1 MSYEPS
7 DIERFISQTSPWSLL
22 PRETRAELAQKM
34 KPLRYR
40 MGQVVAVREKFLNS
54 LVIIYEGKVRSL
66 GYDPTNNKPLTLEL
80 LEAGAIVG
88 AVNLVRGK
96 SCETAIASSEVI
108 GLSLSNQELVR
119 LLEVCPEFKQGF
131 LEQISLIEVYDL
143 LAAYLAEQAKVSG
156 SLKELAKKIKEGSKI
171 VYLPLGKH
179 SSDELDKN
187 LAWFIS
193 SGEINGK
200 TSGKI
205 FTEEGLQ
212 TIEVTSNTPARL
224 LGMCLSELSS
234 EEYSNGNSQE
244 IVEGG
249 NGFDL
254 SQGNL
259 TNRHPEAP
267 SADLEAIPY
276 AEPDWQESSPEHFT
290 IYDPEGRAI
299 NNQTVSNN
307 YPYIKGKD
315 PLEAGI
321 AIFQMLSKYYG
332 MPFRKEVINRIIE
345 DQLNRHDYLSLPFCG
360 AVIELMGLTGQLV
373 NVPTTAF
380 NRLNAPAL
388 VMWEDSLAIVYEIS
402 EKNLVIAQPERGR
415 LIKKIKPAEFLE
427 TWGEEIEGRP
437 NGPKVGQV
445 LLLQATKETPQ
456 ERFSWTWF
464 LPALSKYRGVMTL
477 VLVSSFFVQLFALVN
492 PLMIQVIIDVVIV
505 RNSPDTLTV
514 LGFLL
519 VTLAIFEAILGS
531 LRTYLFVDA
540 TNRIDMSL
548 GSQIIDHLLR
558 LPLRYFERR
567 PVGEISTR
575 INELENIRQFLTG
588 TALTAV
594 LDAVFSVVYV
604 VVMWIYSPLLT
615 AVALAVVPVL
625 FFLTFIMAPI
635 IRRQLRIKA
644 ERNAETQ
651 SHLVEVM
658 SGIQTVKAQN
668 IELRSRWQW
677 QERYARYVSA
687 GFNTVITSTL
697 SSSASSFLNKLSG
710 LLVLWAGTALVL
722 QGDMTL
728 GQLIAFRIIAG
739 YVTSPILRLGQLWQ
753 NFQQTALSLERLAD
767 IVDNPQEAEQDRRN
781 IPMPRI
787 DGAVKY
793 ENVSFRF
800 KSGGPLQLSNVNLDF
815 PAGTFVGIVGQSG
828 AGKSTLTKLVSRLYE
843 PESGRIIIDGYD
855 VSKVELYSLRRQIGV
870 VPQETLLFDGTIQ
883 ENIALTTPEA
893 TSDEII
899 QAAKVAVAHEF
910 IMGLPNGYNT
920 RVGERGAALSGGQR
934 QRIALARS
942 VLQKPRIL
950 VLDEA
955 TSALDYATE
964 QEVCLNLAATFQHT
978 TVLFITH
985 RLGTIA
991 HADVIVMMHQGAI
1004 VEQGTHEELMSL
1016 RGRYYSLYQQQ
1027 EGIKS
1032 QL

>member
-7 DIERFISQTSPWSLL
+7 DIEKFISRTSPWSLL
-22 PRETRAELAQKM
+22 PSETRADLARKM

-66 GYDPTNNKPLTLEL
+66 GYDPIDNKPLTLEL
-80 LEAGAIVG
+80 LEAGGIVG
-88 AVNLVRGK
+88 ATNIVRGK

-108 GLSLSNQELVR
+108 GLNLSNQELVR
-119 LLEVCPEFKQGF
+119 LLEEYPQFKQGF
-131 LEQISLIEVYDL
+131 LERISLIEVYDL
-143 LAAYLAEQAKVSG
+143 LGAYLAEQARVSG
-156 SLKELAKKIKEGSKI
+156 NLKDLAQRLKQSSEI
-171 VYLPLGKH
+171 VYLSPGKH
-179 SSDELDKN
+179 SAQELDPNK
-187 LAWFIS
+187 AWFIS
-193 SGEINGK
+193 SGEVTGK
-200 TSGKI
+200 ISGKI
-205 FTEEGLQ
+205 LEDGAEA
-212 TIEVTSNTPARL
+212 IEVTEKTPARL
-224 LGMCLSELSS
+224 LGLRTIELA
-234 EEYSNGNSQE
+234 EVEIDDREREMLERANNLELRGVNSLE
-244 IVEGG
+244 
-249 NGFDL
+249 
-254 SQGNL
+254 
-259 TNRHPEAP
+259 THPEA
-267 SADLEAIPY
+267 AQQELEAIPY
-276 AEPDWQESSPEHFT
+276 AEPDWQESPPEHFT
-290 IYDPEGRAI
+290 SYDPDGRATSSER
-299 NNQTVSNN
+299 NFGQN
-307 YPYIKGKD
+307 YPYIRGRD
-315 PLEAGI
+315 PLEAGL

-332 MPFRKEVINRIIE
+332 MPFRKEVINRILE

-380 NRLNAPAL
+380 SRLNAPAL

-415 LIKKIKPAEFLE
+415 LIKKQKPAEFFE

-456 ERFSWTWF
+456 ERFSWRWF
-464 LPALSKYRGVMTL
+464 LPALSKYRGVLSL
-477 VLVSSFFVQLFALVN
+477 VLISSFFVQLFALVN

-505 RNSPDTLTV
+505 KNSPDTLTV

-594 LDAVFSVVYV
+594 LDAVFSVVYI
-604 VVMWIYSPLLT
+604 VVMVIYSPLLT
-615 AVALAVVPVL
+615 LVALAVVPVL
-625 FFLTFIMAPI
+625 FAITFVMAPI
-635 IRRQLRIKA
+635 IRHQLRIKA
-644 ERNAETQ
+644 ERNAQTQ

-687 GFNTVITSTL
+687 GFNTVITSTF
-697 SSSASSFLNKLSG
+697 SSSASNFLNKLSG

-722 QGDMTL
+722 QGEITL

-767 IVDNPQEAEQDRRN
+767 IVDTPQEAEQDRRN
-781 IPMPRI
+781 IPMPPI
-787 DGAVKY
+787 EGAVKY

-800 KSGGPLQLSNVNLDF
+800 KSGGPLQLNNVNLDF

-843 PESGRIIIDGYD
+843 PESGRVIIDGYD
-855 VSKVELYSLRRQIGV
+855 ISKVELYSLRRQIGV
-870 VPQETLLFDGTIQ
+870 VPQETLLFDGTVQ

-899 QAAKVAVAHEF
+899 EAAKVAVAHDF

-920 RVGERGAALSGGQR
+920 RVGERGAGLSGGQR

-942 VLQKPRIL
+942 ILQKPRIL

-964 QEVCLNLAATFQHT
+964 QEVCLNLAEAFQNT

-991 HADVIVMMHQGAI
+991 HADAIVMMHQGGV
-1004 VEQGTHEELMSL
+1004 VEEGTHEELMSL